1 MHTLILDALEA
12 TGARLPDK
20 TAFIDE
26 ETSVTFSRLI
36 ALSRA
41 VGSALSARVAP
52 RTVVGF
58 YMDKSCATVAGFL
71 GAVYAGCAYAQ
82 LNLRH
87 PAARVRAILDTLAA
101 PVVVTDRAHE
111 AQLRAMDD
119 LGALILGA
127 EKYQKLLDH
136 VTTADGR
143 QPPEAVD
150 KELGEILEAF
160 NQGKN

>member
-1 MHTLILDALEA
+1 MITGNTSTGFAFALPENKLQDM
-12 TGARLPDK
+12 RV
-20 TAFIDE
+20 I
-26 ETSVTFSRLI
+26 R
-36 ALSRA
+36 
-41 VGSALSARVAP
+41 ALSATMKTP
-52 RTVVGF
+52 DESDPF
-58 YMDKSCATVAGFL
+58 
-71 GAVYAGCAYAQ
+71 
-82 LNLRH
+82 
-87 PAARVRAILDTLAA
+87 
-101 PVVVTDRAHE
+101 

-150 KELGEILEAF
+150 KELGEILAAF